1 MAASSAQS
9 LISPEGLRQ
18 DGRRVGEIRRLRCR
32 LGAAPRA
39 DGSAYVEMGNTKVLA
54 TVCGPHEARRPGEQL
69 DCAALT
75 CELSALPFAGGA
87 HRPQGRSDRGSVELA
102 AGVRHVFEAVV
113 QTQLYPRTQIDVSL
127 SVLQA
132 DGGVRAA
139 CINATT
145 LALADAGIAM
155 ADVVCACAA
164 GSLHGALLLDL
175 NAQEDG
181 ACAEPLGS
189 TTLGLI
195 YLNPE
200 GPMGAPDPAAS
211 AGEIRDTF
219 SRMAMNDSETVALIG
234 ASYNGRLARKR
245 RLEIAD
251 INDKLRAMMAKY
263 EGKLGSM
270 DDDDSG
276 PASDALAAAKAALV
290 AGDFDAAAGK
300 FSEAKAIAQKHGD
313 ASGTLSGAKGTA
325 TALMRAGQ
333 LRAAVAEL
341 ESVVDLAVS
350 EGDSSVYG
358 MLGDAHTD
366 LAELGKA
373 GAYYDKCLA
382 MD

>member
-1 MAASSAQS
+1 MLARAPIASKFAVAGAPRVDLRARGRAPAVVPRASAPRGSTQTHATS
-9 LISPEGLRQ
+9 SRIDVASPDDVRALMPRTV
-18 DGRRVGEIRRLRCR
+18 DRARLVAQVSAK
-32 LGAAPRA
+32 AAPA
-39 DGSAYVEMGNTKVLA
+39 PPAEAPPSAFVLWCRGNW
-54 TVCGPHEARRPGEQL
+54 GYF
-69 DCAALT
+69 AAL
-75 CELSALPFAGGA
+75 
-87 HRPQGRSDRGSVELA
+87 Q
-102 AGVRHVFEAVV
+102 
-113 QTQLYPRTQIDVSL
+113 
-127 SVLQA
+127 
-132 DGGVRAA
+132 
-139 CINATT
+139 
-145 LALADAGIAM
+145 
-155 ADVVCACAA
+155 
-164 GSLHGALLLDL
+164 
-175 NAQEDG
+175 
-181 ACAEPLGS
+181 
-189 TTLGLI
+189 
-195 YLNPE
+195 
-200 GPMGAPDPAAS
+200 
-211 AGEIRDTF
+211 
-219 SRMAMNDSETVALIG
+219 TVALIG

>member
-1 MAASSAQS
+1 MASRRVASAAAAVALEIMASSAQS

-181 ACAEPLGS
+181 ACAELSVG
-189 TTLGLI
+189 
-195 YLNPE
+195 YLP
-200 GPMGAPDPAAS
+200 
-211 AGEIRDTF
+211 R
-219 SRMAMNDSETVALIG
+219 SETVSFVHLESKVPLGAVDETVNYAL
-234 ASYNGRLARKR
+234 
-245 RLEIAD
+245 
-251 INDKLRAMMAKY
+251 
-263 EGKLGSM
+263 EGCKQVFGVL
-270 DDDDSG
+270 
-276 PASDALAAAKAALV
+276 
-290 AGDFDAAAGK
+290 DAA
-300 FSEAKAIAQKHGD
+300 IRRRAQE
-313 ASGTLSGAKGTA
+313 TLHSRGV
-325 TALMRAGQ
+325 M
-333 LRAAVAEL
+333 
-341 ESVVDLAVS
+341 VS
-350 EGDSSVYG
+350 
-358 MLGDAHTD
+358 
-366 LAELGKA
+366 
-373 GAYYDKCLA
+373 
-382 MD
+382 

>member
-1 MAASSAQS
+1 MLARVPIASKFAVAGASRVDLRARAPAVVSRASAPRGS
-9 LISPEGLRQ
+9 STGRTHATSSRTDVASPDDVRALMPRTV
-18 DGRRVGEIRRLRCR
+18 DRARLVAQVSAK
-32 LGAAPRA
+32 AAPA
-39 DGSAYVEMGNTKVLA
+39 PPAESPPSAFVLWCRGNW
-54 TVCGPHEARRPGEQL
+54 GYF
-69 DCAALT
+69 AAL
-75 CELSALPFAGGA
+75 
-87 HRPQGRSDRGSVELA
+87 Q
-102 AGVRHVFEAVV
+102 
-113 QTQLYPRTQIDVSL
+113 
-127 SVLQA
+127 
-132 DGGVRAA
+132 
-139 CINATT
+139 
-145 LALADAGIAM
+145 
-155 ADVVCACAA
+155 
-164 GSLHGALLLDL
+164 
-175 NAQEDG
+175 
-181 ACAEPLGS
+181 
-189 TTLGLI
+189 
-195 YLNPE
+195 
-200 GPMGAPDPAAS
+200 
-211 AGEIRDTF
+211 
-219 SRMAMNDSETVALIG
+219 TVALIG

-263 EGKLGSM
+263 EGKLGSV

-276 PASDALAAAKAALV
+276 PASEALAAAKAALV

-300 FSEAKAIAQKHGD
+300 FSEAKAMAQKHGD
-313 ASGTLSGAKGTA
+313 AAAQLSGAKGTA

>member
-1 MAASSAQS
+1 MRSLGTFNRGDALSAPQRRSAMLARAPIASKFAVAGASRVDLRARGRAPAVVPRASAPGQGS
-9 LISPEGLRQ
+9 TGRTGPTSSRTDVASPDDVRALMPRTV
-18 DGRRVGEIRRLRCR
+18 DRARLVAQVSAK
-32 LGAAPRA
+32 AAPA
-39 DGSAYVEMGNTKVLA
+39 PPAESPPSAFVLWCRGNW
-54 TVCGPHEARRPGEQL
+54 GYF
-69 DCAALT
+69 AAL
-75 CELSALPFAGGA
+75 
-87 HRPQGRSDRGSVELA
+87 Q
-102 AGVRHVFEAVV
+102 
-113 QTQLYPRTQIDVSL
+113 
-127 SVLQA
+127 
-132 DGGVRAA
+132 
-139 CINATT
+139 
-145 LALADAGIAM
+145 
-155 ADVVCACAA
+155 
-164 GSLHGALLLDL
+164 
-175 NAQEDG
+175 
-181 ACAEPLGS
+181 
-189 TTLGLI
+189 
-195 YLNPE
+195 
-200 GPMGAPDPAAS
+200 
-211 AGEIRDTF
+211 
-219 SRMAMNDSETVALIG
+219 TVALIG

-263 EGKLGSM
+263 EGKLGSV
-270 DDDDSG
+270 DDDDVG
-276 PASDALAAAKAALV
+276 PASEALAAAKAALV

-313 ASGTLSGAKGTA
+313 SSAVLSGAKGTA

>member
-1 MAASSAQS
+1 MLARAPIASKFAVAGARASTSRPRSRARGRPPRVRPPGSTQTHATSSRIDVASPDDVGFMPRTVDRARLVAQVSAK
-9 LISPEGLRQ
+9 
-18 DGRRVGEIRRLRCR
+18 
-32 LGAAPRA
+32 AAPA
-39 DGSAYVEMGNTKVLA
+39 PPAESPPSAFVLWCRGNW
-54 TVCGPHEARRPGEQL
+54 GYF
-69 DCAALT
+69 AAL
-75 CELSALPFAGGA
+75 
-87 HRPQGRSDRGSVELA
+87 Q
-102 AGVRHVFEAVV
+102 
-113 QTQLYPRTQIDVSL
+113 
-127 SVLQA
+127 
-132 DGGVRAA
+132 
-139 CINATT
+139 
-145 LALADAGIAM
+145 
-155 ADVVCACAA
+155 
-164 GSLHGALLLDL
+164 
-175 NAQEDG
+175 
-181 ACAEPLGS
+181 
-189 TTLGLI
+189 
-195 YLNPE
+195 
-200 GPMGAPDPAAS
+200 
-211 AGEIRDTF
+211 
-219 SRMAMNDSETVALIG
+219 TVALIG

-263 EGKLGSM
+263 EGKLGSV
-270 DDDDSG
+270 DDDDVG
-276 PASDALAAAKAALV
+276 PASEALAAAKAALV

-313 ASGTLSGAKGTA
+313 SSAVLSGAKGTA